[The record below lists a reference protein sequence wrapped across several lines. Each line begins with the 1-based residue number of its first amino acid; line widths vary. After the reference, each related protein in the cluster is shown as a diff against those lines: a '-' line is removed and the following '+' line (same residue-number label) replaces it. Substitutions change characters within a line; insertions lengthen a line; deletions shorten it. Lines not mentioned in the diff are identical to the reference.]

1 MLFKSIPVSATWV
14 SVTSLS
20 APKLNT
26 AASDNSLTSLPVTTS
41 FATESPPSV
50 CNEPSVVDVA
60 SVASSVFI
68 IPDEVIAPEPTVP
81 ASVTFAPLKVAAV
94 VVPDLIIKL
103 PDVNYQKILMEIET
117 TLNNPSFSEY
127 KIFDYRIKNQLILQ

>member
-1 MLFKSIPVSATWV
+1 VLFNNIPVSATCV
-14 SVTSLS
+14 KVTSLS

-60 SVASSVFI
+60 SVVSSVFNT
-68 IPDEVIAPEPTVP
+68 PVEVIAPEPTVP
-81 ASVTFAPLKVAAV
+81 ASVTFAPLECGGGSS
-94 VVPDLIIKL
+94 PRF
-103 PDVNYQKILMEIET
+103 NY
-117 TLNNPSFSEY
+117 
-127 KIFDYRIKNQLILQ
+127 